1 MNNNIEKDI
10 LSSVPS
16 ETPSSNQEVL
26 PLIKPKRDYSHLVK
40 AREKARLANIAR
52 KGKGTDRA
60 KKALKIYTE
69 AEGNIT
75 KGDALI
81 KAGYSASVARSP
93 SRVFS
98 QEIFQHLLEDIPDKG
113 LTEKLHSL
121 ALGDDGRTSL
131 GALDMIFKLKDRY
144 PQNKLRIDMFKEEL
158 GNLLE

>member
-1 MNNNIEKDI
+1 MSNAT
-10 LSSVPS
+10 S
-16 ETPSSNQEVL
+16 EIDSNNQEIL
-26 PLIKPKRDYSHLVK
+26 PVIKPKRDYSHLIK

-98 QEIFQHLLEDIPDKG
+98 QEIFQQLLEDIPDKS
-113 LTEKLHSL
+113 LTNKLQDI
-121 ALGDDGRTSL
+121 ALGDDSRASL

-158 GNLLE
+158 GNLME